1 MAVSFTDTLIA
12 PWLAVLLLVPVTL
25 GVGMHGTG
33 TGEQDCDLWGAI
45 AAATGWTDCASSR
58 ANTVFP
64 MQVI

>member
-1 MAVSFTDTLIA
+1 
-12 PWLAVLLLVPVTL
+12 VLLLVPVTL

-45 AAATGWTDCASSR
+45 AAATGLTDCASSR